1 MQRGQVEIAGGGFYE
16 PILIAIPPED
26 RHEQITRLSRYVEN
40 HFGSARAVPG
50 SPNAF
55 GSHSCPPRLRLLA
68 SNIRLWTTIIFSARA
83 SSLISSTATI
93 SPKISGHSV
102 KVLPG
107 LKALRYLLPFH
118 APKDTIEFLRASA
131 KEHPGGFAAM
141 GDDLE
146 KFGVWPGTN
155 KLCYTDGWLENLFV
169 ALEQNSDWLET
180 ATPAARLPRTLR
192 SDAPIFPLL
201 PTVK

>member
-1 MQRGQVEIAGGGFYE
+1 MPSSLAPSGVEYT
-16 PILIAIPPED
+16 LVD
-26 RHEQITRLSRYVEN
+26 DN
-40 HFGSARAVPG
+40 HFLGAG
-50 SPNAF
+50 F
-55 GSHSCPPRLRLLA
+55 ELEQLYGYYLA
-68 SNIRLWTTIIFSARA
+68 EDQ
-83 SSLISSTATI
+83 
-93 SPKISGHSV
+93 GHSV

-107 LKALRYLLPFH
+107 LKALRYLLPFR
-118 APKDTIEFLRASA
+118 APADTIEFLRASA

-180 ATPAARLPRTLR
+180 ATPGSCGCLAPCR
-192 SDAPIFPLL
+192 SDAPIFPPL
-201 PTVK
+201 PTAK